1 MIQRIQSVYLLV
13 VGILL
18 AICLSSSIG
27 TIVTADN
34 QLATITNLA
43 VRDAEGGADYSPWAL
58 CVLLWIS
65 MLLAFGTI
73 FLYRKRMLQ
82 IRLTAFSS
90 ILLIGYYL
98 TLVAFIVMSI
108 PSEGNYSYSIDFTVC
123 LPFVAL
129 VLNWLAIRAIGKDE
143 MLVKAYDRL
152 R

>member
-18 AICLSSSIG
+18 AICISSSVG
-27 TIVTADN
+27 TMVTPDN
-34 QLATITNLA
+34 QFATLTNLA

-58 CVLLWIS
+58 CALLWVSLI
-65 MLLAFGTI
+65 LAFVTI
-73 FLYRKRMLQ
+73 FLFHKRVWQ

-90 ILLIGYYL
+90 ILLIGYYAVL
-98 TLVAFIVMSI
+98 AAFVMMSV
-108 PSEGNYSYSIDFTVC
+108 PAEVSLSLNWTVC
-123 LPFVAL
+123 LPFVSL
-129 VLNWLAIRAIGKDE
+129 ILNWLAIRAIGKDE